1 MSKARRRY
9 DWMEE
14 EVTQS
19 EPVDTSS
26 MVEEFLAKGGE
37 VTQCADGNLYYKAS
51 VILSGCKDRALKKK
65 FPYNLNKE
73 WFVERV
79 EKGICEATGM
89 PIGYS
94 YKGKATPSSPSV
106 DRIDNTKGY
115 TKDNCWV
122 VSWAFNRAKNS
133 LSNKAL
139 IELAEKIVEN
149 KEEILRRSGEEKC

>member
-1 MSKARRRY
+1 MSKRRY
-9 DWMEE
+9 DWIEE

-19 EPVDTSS
+19 EPMDTSS

-37 VTQCADGNLYYKAS
+37 ITECADGGLYYKAS
-51 VILSGCKDRALKKK
+51 VILNGCKTRALKKK
-65 FPYNLNKE
+65 LPYNLNKE

-79 EKGICEATGM
+79 DRGVCEATGM
-89 PIGYS
+89 PIAYA
-94 YKGKATPSSPSV
+94 YKGKATPSSPSI
-106 DRIDNTKGY
+106 DRINNSKGY

-133 LSNKAL
+133 LSSKAL

-149 KEEILRRSGEEKC
+149 KEEILQRSGEK